1 MSFLRFYFGDEMKK
15 STLVAT
21 IIAFTFAANANA
33 ATETATVN
41 ITGTITPSS
50 CTINS
55 GANGGT
61 IDFGKIR
68 AASLYQGSTVLHQK
82 GALTV
87 QCDTPTTALIRVS
100 ANGDKNIIDAAVRGP
115 TPISYKTDKDF
126 ANYAIVVENI
136 TAEGGTA
143 SNSILI
149 TKDANNDNINIR
161 NIPADTFKT
170 VGKASFPQ
178 DGNYFAAAS
187 TSDSTN
193 IGTFNNLTANY
204 DVAAVI
210 NGGKARQALNDGE
223 QTFTGVVTFELEY
236 I

>member
-1 MSFLRFYFGDEMKK
+1 MKK
-15 STLVAT
+15 LTLVAT
-21 IIAFTFAANANA
+21 IIASTFAASANA

-68 AASLYQGSTVLHQK
+68 AASLYQGNTVLHQK

-87 QCDTPTTALIRVS
+87 QCDTPTTALIKVS
-100 ANGDKNIIDAAVRGP
+100 SNGDKNIIDTIRGD
-115 TPISYKTDKDF
+115 TAITYKTDKEF
-126 ANYAIVVENI
+126 ADYAITVENI
-136 TAEGGTA
+136 TVEGGTA
-143 SNSILI
+143 SNSILVA
-149 TKDANNDNINIR
+149 KDANNDNIRIR
-161 NIPADTFKT
+161 DIPDNTFKT
-170 VGKASFPQ
+170 INKANFPQ
-178 DGNYFAAAS
+178 HGSYFAAAS
-187 TSDSTN
+187 SSDATN

-204 DVAAVI
+204 DVTAVI
-210 NGGKARQALNDGE
+210 HGEKAREALSGGE

>member
-1 MSFLRFYFGDEMKK
+1 MKK
-15 STLVAT
+15 LTLVAT
-21 IIAFTFAANANA
+21 IIASTFAASANA

-68 AASLYQGSTVLHQK
+68 AASLYQGNTVLHQK

-100 ANGDKNIIDAAVRGP
+100 ANGEKNIIDAAVRGP
-115 TPISYKTDKDF
+115 TAITYKTDKEF
-126 ANYAIVVENI
+126 ADYAITVENI

-143 SNSILI
+143 SNSILV
-149 TKDANNDNINIR
+149 TKDANNDGIR
-161 NIPADTFKT
+161 IRDIPADTFKT
-170 VGKASFPQ
+170 VNKAYFPQ
-178 DGNYFAAAS
+178 HGNYFTAAS
-187 TSDSTN
+187 TSDATN
-193 IGTFNNLTANY
+193 IGSFNNLTANY
-204 DVAAVI
+204 DVTAVI
-210 NGGKARQALNDGE
+210 HGEKAREALSGGE